1 MALHLIMSG
10 PAVRVAH
17 LSAGHPSSGRDLHV
31 IARSRCREVRRR
43 RLGFQWAV
51 ASSSLAVALTG
62 AVSPRVAAQESR
74 APVLHERVWSIPQDV
89 ISQPDV
95 ADRLGRFEKDP
106 SSNYNIYDK
115 RGERVGVGKPRP
127 DGSIDLYDTR
137 GRQGLELRPERPRRK

>member
-1 MALHLIMSG
+1 
-10 PAVRVAH
+10 
-17 LSAGHPSSGRDLHV
+17 V

-43 RLGFQWAV
+43 RLGFQLAI
-51 ASSSLAVALTG
+51 ASSSLAVALTTM
-62 AVSPRVAAQESR
+62 ASPRVVAQENR
-74 APVLHERVWSIPQDV
+74 PPVLHERVWSIPQDV

-95 ADRLGRFEKDP
+95 ADRLGRFEKDR

-137 GRQGLELRPERPRRK
+137 GRPGLELRQDRQRRR